1 MTAARW
7 SALSVVSEAIT
18 PETKQRQM
26 TTQKAKQ
33 AGAEHAKN
41 GKLLTPFDCREI
53 DAVILSFCRGSAS
66 PAKEYAKLRGAFNKA
81 WQIAYFNG
89 TQEVAS

>member
-1 MTAARW
+1 M
-7 SALSVVSEAIT
+7 SVVSEAIT

-26 TTQKAKQ
+26 TTKKAKQ

-41 GKLLTPFDCREI
+41 GKLVTPFDCREI
-53 DAVILSFCRGSAS
+53 DAAILSFCRGCAS

-81 WQIAYFNG
+81 WQVAYFNG
-89 TQEVAS
+89 TQGVAS